1 MKALDFPL
9 LADENVHPEVISFL
23 RGRELDIE
31 SIAEQGKFG
40 LSDDEVLKQATAS
53 DRVVLTHDSDFGGL
67 ALMGAKFIGV
77 IYLRPG
83 HIRANFTIE
92 TLEAIRD
99 KAPDVTP
106 PLFWWLKDWAIRS
119 GSGSGKC
126 NLLQVDGGKRVEK
139 AEVSCQGI
147 CQ

>member
-23 RGRELDIE
+23 RGLELDIE

-40 LSDDEVLKQATAS
+40 LRDDEVLKQATDS

-99 KAPDVTP
+99 KAPDVIP
-106 PLFWWLKDWAIRS
+106 PFILVAERIGDTVRIRVR
-119 GSGSGKC
+119 
-126 NLLQVDGGKRVEK
+126 QM
-139 AEVSCQGI
+139 
-147 CQ
+147 